1 MERKKS
7 KDLTAEEV
15 KETLSHKRW
24 KKTNDYKELEERI
37 QKGLDS
43 VKLKKADLNAIK
55 TFFYKYPEVFVF
67 DKFVQQIRDDYN
79 SNISGMSRYGHN
91 PYNRQDNMEETLK
104 TFHKVA
110 KEIYGDLIE
119 RHNLDVGKK
128 IEAEKEEKKRQ
139 LAEAEK
145 KELEKDDYIDF
156 ATIFDDE
163 VEEKGEKKMEEKTK
177 KSKLRRITPKIRAL
191 FSNDETLLKNLLKN
205 VAGEEKTKFL
215 KYLWERKVE
224 TVGEYMKLLEDE
236 KRSYAFWR
244 FSYDYCGEVYTVF
257 KQAILDYIRTSMQKA
272 RVQTDGPQDNQCL
285 SKTDSKEPET
295 EKVEDFY
302 ENLKKMPAK
311 NFVKGSEEMNKIGA
325 SYGEYL
331 SKILKKH
338 LEQNVAEMDVDA
350 LIEEENKLIDEENK
364 KYQPIVDAKRAEEY
378 EAKAKR
384 VAGFATAK
392 IAESVKYKHSKAKT
406 QDEIERKHQHN
417 PYARDEREL

>member
-1 MERKKS
+1 MEK
-7 KDLTAEEV
+7 
-15 KETLSHKRW
+15 
-24 KKTNDYKELEERI
+24 NDDI
-37 QKGLDS
+37 
-43 VKLKKADLNAIK
+43 N
-55 TFFYKYPEVFVF
+55 F
-67 DKFVQQIRDDYN
+67 D
-79 SNISGMSRYGHN
+79 
-91 PYNRQDNMEETLK
+91 
-104 TFHKVA
+104 
-110 KEIYGDLIE
+110 
-119 RHNLDVGKK
+119 
-128 IEAEKEEKKRQ
+128 
-139 LAEAEK
+139 
-145 KELEKDDYIDF
+145 
-156 ATIFDDE
+156 TIFDDE

-177 KSKLRRITPKIRAL
+177 KSKLRRITPKIRVL
-191 FSNDETLLKNLLKN
+191 FSNDETLLKDLLKN

-244 FSYDYCGEVYTVF
+244 FSYDYCGEFYTVF
-257 KQAILDYIRTSMQKA
+257 KQAILDYIRTSMQKTI
-272 RVQTDGPQDNQCL
+272 VQTDGLQDGQRL
-285 SKTDSKEPET
+285 PETELKEPET

-311 NFVKGSEEMNKIGA
+311 NFVKGSEEMKKIGA

-384 VAGFATAK
+384 VAGFATVK

-406 QDEIERKHQHN
+406 QDGIERKHQHN